1 MLLQYALTLNKDTQA
16 GLFFAKNL
24 KETGKFNFGFGL
36 KRCFD
41 NKSILKA
48 KLDDKLNAAVFYQH
62 KLDNNFSL
70 QTSVGK
76 NFSDTVNANGFL
88 GSEFSVGLKLKY
100 DS

>member
-1 MLLQYALTLNKDTQA
+1 MLLQYSLSLNKDTQA
-16 GLFFAKNL
+16 GLFFSKTL
-24 KETGKFNFGFGL
+24 KENGKFGFGFGL
-36 KRCFD
+36 KRSFE

-48 KLDDKLNAAVFYQH
+48 KLDDKLNGTVFYQH

-76 NFSDTVNANGFL
+76 NFSDSINANGFL
-88 GSEFSVGLKLKY
+88 GTDFSVGLKLKY